1 MPIIFDQDS
10 LKFYLGHNQDH
21 WTQKYNNC
29 KIEVTPE
36 FVSVVPFVKNAKGET
51 HTKEDLYFPFT
62 SKQLETLIDI
72 AERTALNYKPLKVQ
86 DIDGWWFPTFAP
98 YVYDQPSTPKEDID
112 AAQDFKVFVT
122 DNRTKIMLSTATN
135 MLDAQR
141 LLKVFVTRYITQ
153 IAKPTCY
160 LYGNRNVHDITSLNQ
175 FENRSSA
182 LKFLKDRLNLELFI
196 ENRIGRVFVDKH

>member
-36 FVSVVPFVKNAKGET
+36 FISVVPFVKNAKGET

-62 SKQLETLIDI
+62 RKQLETLIDI

-86 DIDGWWFPTFAP
+86 DIDRHWFPTLHPMFTINS
-98 YVYDQPSTPKEDID
+98 QHPK
-112 AAQDFKVFVT
+112 
-122 DNRTKIMLSTATN
+122 
-135 MLDAQR
+135 
-141 LLKVFVTRYITQ
+141 
-153 IAKPTCY
+153 
-160 LYGNRNVHDITSLNQ
+160 
-175 FENRSSA
+175 
-182 LKFLKDRLNLELFI
+182 
-196 ENRIGRVFVDKH
+196 RI